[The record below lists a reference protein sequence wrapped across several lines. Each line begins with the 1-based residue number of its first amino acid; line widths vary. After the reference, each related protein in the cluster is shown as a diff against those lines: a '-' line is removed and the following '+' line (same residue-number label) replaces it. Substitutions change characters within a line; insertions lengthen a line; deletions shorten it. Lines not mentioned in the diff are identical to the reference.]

1 MTRDPSEPQ
10 TTDRLRH
17 DIDSGLTGDKVKA
30 SDPSA
35 VPLGADDE
43 AAGHPPSADRVAM
56 AADTAPLD
64 HTEKPATHWP
74 LITMLGVAAVIVAL
88 ALSFVW

>member
-1 MTRDPSEPQ
+1 MTRNSGEPQ

-17 DIDSGLTGDKVKA
+17 DIDRGVTGEKVKA
-30 SDPSA
+30 SDPAA

-43 AAGHPPSADRVAM
+43 AAGQSPSPKRISLAAESAPVDRAN
-56 AADTAPLD
+56 
-64 HTEKPATHWP
+64 ERATHWP
-74 LITMLGVAAVIVAL
+74 LAIMLAVAAVIVAL